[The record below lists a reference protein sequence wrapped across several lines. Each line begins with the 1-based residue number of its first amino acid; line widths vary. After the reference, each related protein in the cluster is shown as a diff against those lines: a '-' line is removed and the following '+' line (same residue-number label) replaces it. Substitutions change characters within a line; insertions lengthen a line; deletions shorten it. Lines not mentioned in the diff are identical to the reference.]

1 VTRTTPRSQRAAL
14 APVDRA
20 ALTDELLDEL
30 TAWTPRD
37 RLRMLG
43 TWHNSGLSLAH
54 LNVVTLL
61 EMHGPMSMG
70 RVAELLGVSLAST
83 TGIVGRMEE
92 RRLVERRASPSDR
105 RVVEVHVGDGGR
117 DLLES
122 IKGRRRE
129 HLREVFGRM
138 DERKLAALLEGLRA
152 MRAARASFERECAL
166 AEPPDGE
173 RSRGVG
179 TPGADGLVVVRVPG
193 ARA

>member
-1 VTRTTPRSQRAAL
+1 MNVRRATSEAGDRT
-14 APVDRA
+14 

-43 TWHNSGLSLAH
+43 AWHHSGLSLAH

-70 RVAELLGVSLAST
+70 RVAELLGVSLASA

-92 RRLVERRASPSDR
+92 RRLVERRVSPSDR
-105 RVVEVHVGDGGR
+105 RVVEVHVGEGGR
-117 DLLES
+117 ELLDS

-138 DERKLAALLEGLRA
+138 DEPKLAALLEGLRA
-152 MRAARASFERECAL
+152 MRTARASFDAECAQ
-166 AEPPDGE
+166 E
-173 RSRGVG
+173 
-179 TPGADGLVVVRVPG
+179 

>member
-1 VTRTTPRSQRAAL
+1 MTRTTRRRSAVPPGRG
-14 APVDRA
+14 

-43 TWHNSGLSLAH
+43 AWHHSGLSLAH

-70 RVAELLGVSLAST
+70 RVAELLGVSLASA

-92 RRLVERRASPSDR
+92 RRLVERRVSPTDR

-117 DLLES
+117 ELLGS
-122 IKGRRRE
+122 IKARRRE
-129 HLREVFGRM
+129 HLREVFRRM
-138 DERKLAALLEGLRA
+138 GDDELAALLEGLRA
-152 MRAARASFERECAL
+152 MRAARASFEREHGCVRPPEAL
-166 AEPPDGE
+166 GPSDPDAAAVM
-173 RSRGVG
+173 RPRGA
-179 TPGADGLVVVRVPG
+179 GA
-193 ARA
+193 